1 MRQPPA
7 VISRLRRSAA
17 ASGLARI
24 GRSRTL
30 DGANVNDVRRFAAPG
45 LSDNSGA
52 ARSGSLRDSEIAL
65 VLRYPSL
72 RSPLDILFLL
82 ACIALTADVLVPEI
96 WGHGKTKD
104 YALWFWAGQ
113 QVLQGKDLYPAGPD
127 GYLEFIYPPL
137 PAILLA
143 IPSYFGKIPL
153 YLDLSLLNAAAWWV
167 TSQLS
172 NAMTGSDKI
181 PGPWLA
187 ALPGFATVTFVFD
200 MFDLGQ
206 PNLILLAMMLFGFW
220 LIREGRSWSAGSLF
234 ALATAIKVFP
244 VAVFPYLLW
253 RRRWATAASMV
264 IFLGIFLL
272 VIPAPIRGYQRNVV
286 ELKTWFHAMVG
297 SSSEKGFGQRDEQN
311 WSWVNQSIIA
321 VTHRLT
327 RPINYNQNEQNA
339 PPRTMN
345 LVDLDFKTANW
356 IVLGVSLLVGLG
368 FIVLIPPASRSTP
381 RSDADELG
389 ILFCL
394 MTVASPLAR
403 QYYFMWLFFPMTVLI
418 HRAAYDPRP
427 KVRTATW
434 MVLAIAWGLM
444 VLSLPVFPNLLQAI
458 GNNLAATAVIV
469 AGLAWHI
476 RNPPG
481 EPASISLP
489 RNVPQT
495 AET

>member
-1 MRQPPA
+1 
-7 VISRLRRSAA
+7 
-17 ASGLARI
+17 
-24 GRSRTL
+24 
-30 DGANVNDVRRFAAPG
+30 
-45 LSDNSGA
+45 
-52 ARSGSLRDSEIAL
+52 

-72 RSPLDILFLL
+72 RSPLDILFLVT
-82 ACIALTADVLVPEI
+82 CVALTADVLVPEI

-113 QVLQGKDLYPAGPD
+113 QVLRGGDLYPTGAD

-153 YLDLSLLNAAAWWV
+153 YLGLSFLNAAAWWM

-206 PNLILLAMMLFGFW
+206 PNLVLLAIMLLGFW
-220 LIREGRSWSAGSLF
+220 QLQRGRPWWSGSLF

-253 RRRWATAASMV
+253 RRQWASAAGMV
-264 IFLGIFLL
+264 VFVGVLLL
-272 VIPAPIRGYQRNVV
+272 VLPAPIRGYQRNVS

-327 RPINYNQNEQNA
+327 RPINYNQNEPTD
-339 PPRTMN
+339 PPRFMN
-345 LVDLDFKTANW
+345 LLDLDFKTANW
-356 IVLGVSLLVGLG
+356 IVLGVSVLVGLG
-368 FIVLIPPASRSTP
+368 FIAVIPPAARLTP
-381 RSDADELG
+381 RSNAEELG

-394 MTVASPLAR
+394 ITIASPLAR

-418 HRAAYDPRP
+418 HRAAYDPRSN
-427 KVRTATW
+427 VRAATW
-434 MVLAIAWGLM
+434 SALAIAGGLM
-444 VLSLPVFPNLLQAI
+444 ILSFPVFPHWLQAV
-458 GNNLAATAVIV
+458 GNNLAATAVII

-476 RNPPG
+476 RNPP
-481 EPASISLP
+481 PDVASVNEL
-489 RNVPQT
+489 RNVSQAT
-495 AET
+495 EI